1 MSSNFI
7 SFTER
12 SLNFEFSKGIS
23 LYQDYVFTNPNT
35 WAFNL
40 FAFGVASLLA
50 FFYPEHVAYAIIIA
64 VVPLV
69 PKMFYLIGNPDELFF
84 RDMNEGTIDS
94 IVEDYLAIMAKFG
107 ISENSARLDLMPF
120 IDAWEEDD
128 ARLCFTHFMYL
139 LNKRFIVEKL
149 LEEKTTL
156 NDLTFEE
163 TEE

>member
-1 MSSNFI
+1 MS
-7 SFTER
+7 

-23 LYQDYVFTNPNT
+23 LYQNYVFTNPNT

-40 FAFGVASLLA
+40 FAFGIASLLA

-64 VVPLV
+64 VVPLL

-84 RDMNEGTIDS
+84 RDMNETTLESIIDEYIKS
-94 IVEDYLAIMAKFG
+94 AVKFG
-107 ISENSARLDLMPF
+107 ISEKSARFDLMPF

-128 ARLCFTHFMYL
+128 ARLCFTHFTYI
-139 LNKRFIVEKL
+139 LNKKFLIDKL

-156 NDLTFEE
+156 EELEFENDE